1 MNSDI
6 VFLHDLKIE
15 TVIGIYD
22 WERKIKQ
29 SVIIDLDMATDVRK
43 AAASD
48 QIDDAVNY
56 KAVAKHLIEFV
67 GESNFQLVETL
78 SEKVAEIVIVEFG
91 VKWVRVR
98 VNKTGAVSYA
108 GDVGIIIERGNDC
121 YANAGSG
128 SSA

>member
-48 QIDDAVNY
+48 HIDDAVNY

-78 SEKVAEIVIVEFG
+78 AEKVAEIVVVEFG

-98 VNKTGAVSYA
+98 VNKTGAVNYA
-108 GDVGIIIERGNDC
+108 GDVGVIIERANDD
-121 YANAGSG
+121 YANQVVEA
-128 SSA
+128 